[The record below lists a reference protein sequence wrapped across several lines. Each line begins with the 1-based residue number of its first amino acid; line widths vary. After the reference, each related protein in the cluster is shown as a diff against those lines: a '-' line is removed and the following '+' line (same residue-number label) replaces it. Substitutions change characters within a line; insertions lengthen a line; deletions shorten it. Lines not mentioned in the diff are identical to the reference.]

1 MKLAPNYI
9 VWAFMPCSILTH
21 FGTFEL
27 LSHIGAALPPG
38 KHDMVR
44 CNMKS
49 GCGGTATCGQIEK
62 LVILQ
67 SLFIEVLWVE
77 VLQKPQHIE
86 HVHVQYANLSLFCF
100 SFAQVCQQGDYAYT
114 DVSPYVKDGWL
125 KSVLGKDTACII

>member
-1 MKLAPNYI
+1 MGLRFLHICLMKLAPKYI

-49 GCGGTATCGQIEK
+49 GCGGTATSCQIEK
-62 LVILQ
+62 LVILIHRG
-67 SLFIEVLWVE
+67 SVGRGSTEAPTHRACPVCKFVFVL
-77 VLQKPQHIE
+77 L
-86 HVHVQYANLSLFCF
+86 
-100 SFAQVCQQGDYAYT
+100 
-114 DVSPYVKDGWL
+114 
-125 KSVLGKDTACII
+125 

>member
-1 MKLAPNYI
+1 MWKQ
-9 VWAFMPCSILTH
+9 
-21 FGTFEL
+21 
-27 LSHIGAALPPG
+27 
-38 KHDMVR
+38 
-44 CNMKS
+44 

-77 VLQKPQHIE
+77 VIKKPQYIE
-86 HVHVQYANLSLFCF
+86 LVVQHANLSLLCP
-100 SFAQVCQQGDYAYT
+100 SFAQVCQKGDYAYT